1 MAAIVLPA
9 RYLDAAGVE
18 RDCVVRCA
26 SLDDIVVETDAVPAA
41 GDKVV
46 CRVEGLGT
54 LGGIIEGPAAGGFRL
69 NPRAGVERRRRM
81 AARIDWLRDAAA
93 GGERRAA
100 ERVVPRSQDV
110 VLGWAG
116 MRTAGRLKDL
126 SATGAAV
133 ELQTRPPLG
142 APVTIGARKA
152 IVARHIEG
160 GVAVRFTLPLHP
172 GDVHQDT
179 IL

>member
-9 RYLDAAGVE
+9 RYLDAAGIE
-18 RDCVVRCA
+18 RDCVVRCG

-46 CRVEGLGT
+46 CRVDGLGT
-54 LGGIIEGPAAGGFRL
+54 LGGIVEGPAPGGFRL
-69 NPRAGVERRRRM
+69 DPKAGAERRRRLD
-81 AARIDWLRDAAA
+81 ARIDWLRDAAA
-93 GGERRAA
+93 GDEKRAA
-100 ERVVPRSQDV
+100 ERIVPRSRDV
-110 VLGWAG
+110 VLGWGG
-116 MRTAGRLKDL
+116 MRTAGRLRDL
-126 SATGAAV
+126 SATGAAI

-142 APVTIGARKA
+142 AAVTIGARRA